1 MQGQVKV
8 VPARW
13 WHVPALSRLIR
24 DTRRRPGGEAAVLW
38 FPQWSPTLGL
48 LQSAWTVPVPG
59 VAGPRSFVAESG
71 GRAVGLAQMRP
82 LEEPR
87 QWEVV
92 FLAVEL
98 PQAVR
103 PGAAS
108 AGGGPAPLL
117 FVPDRRAAH
126 LLGELCDSGVEL
138 GAERIVARVDEGGGR
153 YELFKQVGFSPVVR
167 EYDYF
172 LPADEAAGRRDAGQ
186 GGRRT
191 APPAAGGLVRA
202 APAVPGQ
209 HPQAGAD
216 GGGQAQPQLGP
227 PRGGLG
233 GRLARGRA
241 ERRWVVER
249 DARKVGWLRL
259 QRQGRGQQ
267 ALRQAELLV
276 DPQASGLAPDLLA
289 LALAAGGASAGGLL
303 VRAREYQQG
312 LLAALEERGFTP
324 LGSRLLMVKQ
334 LAAAVR
340 QPLLVPALEKVV

>member
-48 LQSAWTVPVPG
+48 IQSAWTAPVPG
-59 VAGPRSFVAESG
+59 MAGPRSFVAESG

-98 PQAVR
+98 PQAVGR
-103 PGAAS
+103 GAAS
-108 AGGGPAPLL
+108 AEGGPAPLL

-138 GAERIVARVDEGGGR
+138 GAERIVARVEEGGGR

-172 LPADEAAGRRDAGQ
+172 LPADEATGRRDAGQ

-191 APPAAGGLVRA
+191 APPAAGRLVRA

-216 GGGQAQPQLGP
+216 GGGQTQPELGP
-227 PRGGLG
+227 PRGGVGGAPGPGPRRAALG
-233 GRLARGRA
+233 GGAGRP
-241 ERRWVVER
+241 
-249 DARKVGWLRL
+249 KG
-259 QRQGRGQQ
+259 
-267 ALRQAELLV
+267 
-276 DPQASGLAPDLLA
+276 GLA
-289 LALAAGGASAGGLL
+289 ALAAPGPGPAGAAPGGAAGRSSDLRAGPGLCWRWPWRRVAPRPGACWCGPGSTSRGSWRL
-303 VRAREYQQG
+303 SRRADLRLWG
-312 LLAALEERGFTP
+312 AAC
-324 LGSRLLMVKQ
+324 
-334 LAAAVR
+334 
-340 QPLLVPALEKVV
+340 